1 MFGALA
7 LTLTLAAANPAPGGA
22 SPQGHERPKPEQ
34 VFRHAPLVVNV
45 ADFPA
50 TGLILDIGG
59 GGEGIIGQVKGQQ
72 VVAIDLIKR
81 ELEEAPAGPL
91 LKIVMDAR
99 DLKFLD
105 ASFDTVT
112 VFFTFM
118 YIDPAEHEQV
128 LREIARVLRPSG
140 RLLVWDVTFPAKK
153 TDDRHEWVVYPLQIQ
168 LPAKKVETG
177 YGVRFTPGRGASELV
192 AAAAKAGFQVAKRQD
207 EPGWYFLELTPSAPS
222 R

>member
-1 MFGALA
+1 MFTALV
-7 LTLTLAAANPAPGGA
+7 LTLALAPGATAPGA
-22 SPQGHERPKPEQ
+22 PPQGHERPKPEQ

-45 ADFPA
+45 PDFPA
-50 TGLILDIGG
+50 TGLILDVGG

-72 VVAIDLIKR
+72 VVAIDLVKR
-81 ELEEAPAGPL
+81 ELQEAPGNPL

-118 YIDPAEHEQV
+118 YIDPADHEQV
-128 LREIARVLRPSG
+128 LREMARVLRPSG

-153 TDDRHEWVVYPLQIQ
+153 TDERHEWVVYPLQIQ

-177 YGVRFTPGRGASELV
+177 YGVRFTPGRGASALV
-192 AAAAKAGFQVAKRQD
+192 ASAAKAGFQVAKRQD
-207 EPGWYFLELTPSAPS
+207 EPGWYFLELTTPAPS